1 MKAGEEM
8 VQIGEI
14 LKSARLSKGYTL
26 DDLQQMTKIQKRY
39 LIAIEEGN
47 FEIMPGNFYV
57 RAFIKQYADIVGLDG
72 DRLLGDHAS
81 VIPEIHGGSQA
92 EDSGS
97 LSPSRSET
105 KRASKKTNFNYGGS
119 VQSQLPTFLLAVA
132 VVAIALV
139 VWKATLNEDDEQVQI
154 DVASNISQTTLAS
167 QETVS
172 SSAEQADSAA
182 AAAAAQ
188 TAQVTLVSSADGYAE
203 YDVTSLSLPSELK
216 ISAVAGGSSWISVSV
231 NGIAQEP
238 SGTISSA
245 NPLTVALPLDT
256 SEIEVIVGVMP
267 ATVIE
272 LDGTVVAMPDDY
284 QEIQT
289 QTLSFTVKGAE

>member
-1 MKAGEEM
+1 M

-39 LIAIEEGN
+39 LIAIEEGD

-81 VIPEIHGGSQA
+81 VIPEIHGSSQV

-97 LSPSRSET
+97 LSPSRSGT

-132 VVAIALV
+132 VVAIVLV
-139 VWKATLNEDDEQVQI
+139 VWKATLNDDDEQVQI
-154 DVASNISQTTLAS
+154 EVASKVSQTSLAP

-172 SSAEQADSAA
+172 SSAEQAESAA
-182 AAAAAQ
+182 VAEK
-188 TAQVTLVSSADGYAE
+188 TAQVTLVSSGDGYAE
-203 YDVTSLSLPSELK
+203 YDVAGLTLPSELK

-231 NGIAQEP
+231 NGVVQEP
-238 SGTISSA
+238 SGTVSSA
-245 NPLTVALPLDT
+245 NPLTIALPMNT

-267 ATVIE
+267 ATIIE
-272 LDGTVVAMPDDY
+272 LAGTVVAMPADY

-289 QTLSFTVKGAE
+289 QTLSFTVTGAE

>member
-39 LIAIEEGN
+39 LIAIEEGD

-57 RAFIKQYADIVGLDG
+57 RAFIKQYADTVGLDG

-81 VIPEIHGGSQA
+81 VIPEIHGSSQA

-97 LSPSRSET
+97 FSPSRSET

-119 VQSQLPTFLLAVA
+119 VQSQLPTFLLVVA
-132 VVAIALV
+132 VVAIVLV
-139 VWKATLNEDDEQVQI
+139 VWQATLNDDDEQVQI
-154 DVASNISQTTLAS
+154 EVASNISQTTMAS
-167 QETVS
+167 QATVS
-172 SSAEQADSAA
+172 SDIEQADSAVVA
-182 AAAAAQ
+182 EQ
-188 TAQVTLVSSADGYAE
+188 TAQVNLVSSADGYAE
-203 YDVTSLSLPSELK
+203 YDITSLSLPSELK
-216 ISAVAGGSSWISVSV
+216 ISAMAGGSSWISVSV
-231 NGIAQEP
+231 NGIVQEP
-238 SGTISSA
+238 SGIVDSE
-245 NPLTVALPLDT
+245 NPLTVALPLNT
-256 SEIEVIVGVMP
+256 SEIEVVVGVMP
-267 ATVIE
+267 ATIIE
-272 LDGTVVAMPDDY
+272 LDGAVVAMPADY

-289 QTLSFTVKGAE
+289 QTLSFTVKSVE

>member
-1 MKAGEEM
+1 
-8 VQIGEI
+8 
-14 LKSARLSKGYTL
+14 
-26 DDLQQMTKIQKRY
+26 MTKIQKRY

-57 RAFIKQYADIVGLDG
+57 RAFIKQYADTVGLDG

-81 VIPEIHGGSQA
+81 VIPEIQGSSQV
-92 EDSGS
+92 EDSGAF
-97 LSPSRSET
+97 SPTRSET

-132 VVAIALV
+132 VVAIVLV
-139 VWKATLNEDDEQVQI
+139 VWKATLNNDDEQVQI
-154 DVASNISQTTLAS
+154 EVASTITQTTMAS

-172 SSAEQADSAA
+172 SSTEQTDSDSITEQA
-182 AAAAAQ
+182 
-188 TAQVTLVSSADGYAE
+188 TQVTLVSFADGYAE

-231 NGIAQEP
+231 NGAVQEP
-238 SGTISSA
+238 TGIVNGE
-245 NPLTVALPLDT
+245 NPLTITLPVDA
-256 SEIEVIVGVMP
+256 SVIEVIVGVMP
-267 ATVIE
+267 ATIIE
-272 LDGTVVAMPDDY
+272 MAGTVVTMPADY

>member
-39 LIAIEEGN
+39 LIAIEEGD

-81 VIPEIHGGSQA
+81 VIPEIHGSSQV

-132 VVAIALV
+132 VVAIVLV
-139 VWKATLNEDDEQVQI
+139 VWKATLNNGDEQVQI
-154 DVASNISQTTLAS
+154 EVASKISQTSLAP

-172 SSAEQADSAA
+172 SSEKQAESVAVAEK
-182 AAAAAQ
+182 

-203 YDVTSLSLPSELK
+203 YDVASLSLPSELK

-231 NGIAQEP
+231 NGVVQEP
-238 SGTISSA
+238 SGTVSSA
-245 NPLTVALPLDT
+245 NPLTVALPLNT

-267 ATVIE
+267 ATIIE
-272 LDGTVVAMPDDY
+272 LDGTVVAMPADY

-289 QTLSFTVKGAE
+289 QTLFFTVTGAE

>member
-14 LKSARLSKGYTL
+14 LKNARLSKGYTL

-39 LIAIEEGN
+39 LIAIEEGD

-57 RAFIKQYADIVGLDG
+57 RAFIKQYADTVGLDG

-81 VIPEIHGGSQA
+81 VIPEIHGSSQV

-97 LSPSRSET
+97 FSPTRSET

-132 VVAIALV
+132 VVAIVLV
-139 VWKATLNEDDEQVQI
+139 VWKATLNDDNDQVQI
-154 DVASNISQTTLAS
+154 EVASTISQTTLAS

-172 SSAEQADSAA
+172 SSPEQADSASVTEQA
-182 AAAAAQ
+182 
-188 TAQVTLVSSADGYAE
+188 AQVTLVSSADGYAE

-216 ISAVAGGSSWISVSV
+216 ISAVAGGSSWISVSL
-231 NGIAQEP
+231 NGVVQEP
-238 SGTISSA
+238 TGTVSGE
-245 NPLTVALPLDT
+245 NPLTITLPLDT

-267 ATVIE
+267 ATIIE
-272 LDGTVVAMPDDY
+272 LDGTVVTMPADY

>member
-39 LIAIEEGN
+39 LIAIEEGDY
-47 FEIMPGNFYV
+47 EIMPGNFYV
-57 RAFIKQYADIVGLDG
+57 RAFIKQYADTVGLDG

-81 VIPEIHGGSQA
+81 VIPEIHGGIQV

-97 LSPSRSET
+97 FSPTRSET

-119 VQSQLPTFLLAVA
+119 VQSQLPTLLLAVA
-132 VVAIALV
+132 VIAIVLV
-139 VWKATLNEDDEQVQI
+139 IWKATLSDDGEQIQTE
-154 DVASNISQTTLAS
+154 VASNISQTTLAS

-172 SSAEQADSAA
+172 SNTEQTDSAVVA
-182 AAAAAQ
+182 EQ

-203 YDVTSLSLPSELK
+203 YDITSLSLPSELK

-231 NGIAQEP
+231 NGIVQEP
-238 SGTISSA
+238 SGIVDSE
-245 NPLTVALPLDT
+245 NPLTVALPLNT

-267 ATVIE
+267 ATIIE
-272 LDGTVVAMPDDY
+272 LAGTVVTMPADH

-289 QTLSFTVKGAE
+289 QTLSFTVKSVE

>member
-1 MKAGEEM
+1 VKAGEEM

-39 LIAIEEGN
+39 LIAIEEGD

-81 VIPEIHGGSQA
+81 VIPEIHGSSQV
-92 EDSGS
+92 EDSAS

-119 VQSQLPTFLLAVA
+119 VQSQLPTFLLAVSI
-132 VVAIALV
+132 VAIVLV
-139 VWKATLNEDDEQVQI
+139 VWKATLNDDDEQVQI
-154 DVASNISQTTLAS
+154 EVASNISQTTLAS

-172 SSAEQADSAA
+172 GSAEQAESAA
-182 AAAAAQ
+182 AAEQ
-188 TAQVTLVSSADGYAE
+188 TAEVTLVSSADGYAE
-203 YDVTSLSLPSELK
+203 YDITSLSLPSELK

-231 NGIAQEP
+231 NGIVQEP
-238 SGTISSA
+238 SGTISSK
-245 NPLTVALPLDT
+245 NPLAIALPLNT
-256 SEIEVIVGVMP
+256 SQIEVIVGVMP

-272 LDGTVVAMPDDY
+272 LDGTVVEMPADY

-289 QTLSFTVKGAE
+289 QTLSFTVKSVE

>member
-1 MKAGEEM
+1 M

-14 LKSARLSKGYTL
+14 LKNARLSKGYTL

-39 LIAIEEGN
+39 LIAIEEGD

-57 RAFIKQYADIVGLDG
+57 RAFIKQYADTVGLDG

-81 VIPEIHGGSQA
+81 VIPEIHGSSQV

-97 LSPSRSET
+97 FSPTRSET

-132 VVAIALV
+132 VVAIVLV
-139 VWKATLNEDDEQVQI
+139 VWKATLNDDNDQVQI
-154 DVASNISQTTLAS
+154 EVASTISQTTLAS

-172 SSAEQADSAA
+172 SSPEQADSASVTEQA
-182 AAAAAQ
+182 
-188 TAQVTLVSSADGYAE
+188 AQVTLVSSADGYAE

-216 ISAVAGGSSWISVSV
+216 ISAVAGGSSWISVSL
-231 NGIAQEP
+231 NGVVQEP
-238 SGTISSA
+238 TGTVSGE
-245 NPLTVALPLDT
+245 NPLTITLPLDT

-267 ATVIE
+267 ATIIE
-272 LDGTVVAMPDDY
+272 LDGTVVTMPADY

>member
-1 MKAGEEM
+1 M

-39 LIAIEEGN
+39 LIAIEEGD

-81 VIPEIHGGSQA
+81 VIPEIHGSSQV
-92 EDSGS
+92 EDSAS

-119 VQSQLPTFLLAVA
+119 VQSQLPTFLLAVSI
-132 VVAIALV
+132 VAIVLV
-139 VWKATLNEDDEQVQI
+139 VWKATLNDDDEQVQI
-154 DVASNISQTTLAS
+154 EVASNISQTTLAS

-172 SSAEQADSAA
+172 GSAEQAESAA
-182 AAAAAQ
+182 AAEQ
-188 TAQVTLVSSADGYAE
+188 TAEVTLVSSADGYAE
-203 YDVTSLSLPSELK
+203 YDITNLSLPSELK

-231 NGIAQEP
+231 NGIVQEP
-238 SGTISSA
+238 SGTISSK
-245 NPLTVALPLDT
+245 NPLAIALPLNT
-256 SEIEVIVGVMP
+256 SQIEVIVGVMP

-272 LDGTVVAMPDDY
+272 LDGTVVEMPADY

>member
-1 MKAGEEM
+1 
-8 VQIGEI
+8 
-14 LKSARLSKGYTL
+14 
-26 DDLQQMTKIQKRY
+26 MTKIQKRY
-39 LIAIEEGN
+39 LIAIEEGD

-57 RAFIKQYADIVGLDG
+57 RAFIKQYADTVGLDG

-81 VIPEIHGGSQA
+81 VIPEIHGSSQV

-97 LSPSRSET
+97 FSPTRSET

-132 VVAIALV
+132 VVAIVLV
-139 VWKATLNEDDEQVQI
+139 VWKATLNDDNDQVQI
-154 DVASNISQTTLAS
+154 EVASTISQTTLAS

-172 SSAEQADSAA
+172 SSPEQADSASVTEQA
-182 AAAAAQ
+182 
-188 TAQVTLVSSADGYAE
+188 AQVTLVSSADGYAE

-216 ISAVAGGSSWISVSV
+216 ISAVAGGSSWISVSL
-231 NGIAQEP
+231 NGVVQEP
-238 SGTISSA
+238 TGTVSGE
-245 NPLTVALPLDT
+245 NPLTITLPLDT

-267 ATVIE
+267 ATIIE
-272 LDGTVVAMPDDY
+272 LDGTVVTMPADY

>member
-1 MKAGEEM
+1 M

-39 LIAIEEGN
+39 LIAIEEGD

-57 RAFIKQYADIVGLDG
+57 RAFIKQYADTVGLDG

-81 VIPEIHGGSQA
+81 VIPEIHGSSQV
-92 EDSGS
+92 EDSVAF
-97 LSPSRSET
+97 SPTRSET

-132 VVAIALV
+132 VVAIVLV
-139 VWKATLNEDDEQVQI
+139 VWKATLNNDDEQVQI
-154 DVASNISQTTLAS
+154 EVASTISQTTLAS

-172 SSAEQADSAA
+172 SSTEQTDSASVTEQA
-182 AAAAAQ
+182 
-188 TAQVTLVSSADGYAE
+188 AQVALVSSADGYAE

-216 ISAVAGGSSWISVSV
+216 ISTVAGGSSWISVSV
-231 NGIAQEP
+231 NGVVQEP
-238 SGTISSA
+238 TGIVNGE
-245 NPLTVALPLDT
+245 NPLTIALPVDA
-256 SEIEVIVGVMP
+256 SAIEVIVGVMP
-267 ATVIE
+267 ATIIE
-272 LDGTVVAMPDDY
+272 LDGTVVAMPADY

-289 QTLSFTVKGAE
+289 QTLSFTIQGAE

>member
-1 MKAGEEM
+1 M

-57 RAFIKQYADIVGLDG
+57 RAFIKQYADTVGLDG

-81 VIPEIHGGSQA
+81 VIPEIQGSSQV
-92 EDSGS
+92 EDSGAF
-97 LSPSRSET
+97 SPTRSET

-132 VVAIALV
+132 VVAIVLV
-139 VWKATLNEDDEQVQI
+139 VWKATLNNDDEQVQI
-154 DVASNISQTTLAS
+154 EVASTITQTTMAS

-172 SSAEQADSAA
+172 SSTEQTDSDSITEQA
-182 AAAAAQ
+182 
-188 TAQVTLVSSADGYAE
+188 TQVTLVSFADGYAE

-231 NGIAQEP
+231 NGAVQEP
-238 SGTISSA
+238 TGIVNGE
-245 NPLTVALPLDT
+245 NPLTITLPVDA
-256 SEIEVIVGVMP
+256 SVIEVIVGVMP
-267 ATVIE
+267 ATIIE
-272 LDGTVVAMPDDY
+272 MAGTVVTMPADY

>member
-39 LIAIEEGN
+39 LIAIEEGD

-57 RAFIKQYADIVGLDG
+57 RAFIKQYADTVGLDG

-81 VIPEIHGGSQA
+81 VIPEIHGSSQV
-92 EDSGS
+92 EDSGVF
-97 LSPSRSET
+97 SPTRSET

-132 VVAIALV
+132 VVAIVLV
-139 VWKATLNEDDEQVQI
+139 VWKATLNDSDDQVQI
-154 DVASNISQTTLAS
+154 EVASTISQTTLAS

-172 SSAEQADSAA
+172 SGTEQTDSASVTEQA
-182 AAAAAQ
+182 
-188 TAQVTLVSSADGYAE
+188 AQVTLVSSADGYAE
-203 YDVTSLSLPSELK
+203 YEVTSLSLPSELK
-216 ISAVAGGSSWISVSV
+216 ISVLAGGSSWISVSV
-231 NGIAQEP
+231 NGIVQEP
-238 SGTISSA
+238 TGTVSGE
-245 NPLTVALPLDT
+245 NPLVVALPLDT

-267 ATVIE
+267 ETIIE
-272 LDGTVVAMPDDY
+272 LDGTVVAMPTDY

-289 QTLSFTVKGAE
+289 QTLSFTVKGVE